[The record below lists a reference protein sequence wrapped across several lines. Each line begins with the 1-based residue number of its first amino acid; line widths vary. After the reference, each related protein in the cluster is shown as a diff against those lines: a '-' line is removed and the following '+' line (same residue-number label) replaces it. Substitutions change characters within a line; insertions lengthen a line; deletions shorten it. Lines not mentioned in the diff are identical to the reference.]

1 LDIIVTPSS
10 TFRIASVDSGND
22 AVRSAFSQS
31 SAHGILELVKHP
43 ELRKKSGSASFW
55 IDYADAFLR
64 TLCAFSD
71 TDPLAAPK
79 DIEFLLKHSE
89 SVPPMNGA
97 ENINHNFLNS
107 LWEQAEKVICDQIS
121 NFDGNPRTYIAKEFP
136 KYEGVGKI
144 HFHLAENRKSDVEP
158 FLFLSTYSVRIPGK
172 ARIQH
177 RPLGVALKES
187 LSSDNRVHLE
197 QLLSPVFKASKRST
211 FIQTAIENKS
221 IYIPRGLSPLEAFKF
236 ISDIPACE
244 EAGIICKVPN
254 WWQNGRPKRA
264 KVAVQVNAKTK
275 KSHVGF
281 NQLVDFNVGVSV
293 GGKAL
298 TKEELQKILDAE
310 GPLVDLGGTW
320 IEVDRE
326 RIEKMLSVWD
336 KAVAA
341 SYEEGMN
348 FAKAMRLLSGFSNGE
363 SSIEGIA
370 DDEGQKE
377 WLEVTAG
384 EGFNNLLKDLRA
396 PKQLQAEAV
405 SKVLADY
412 LKGKLRPYQV
422 SGVNWL
428 ETITTLQLG
437 GCLADDMGL
446 GKTIQILSM
455 LLVQKHYHKVKSLN
469 LLVLPASLLGN
480 WIKEIEKFSPSLK
493 YLIVHSSAGA
503 SEALRGRPDNLQK
516 YDVVLTTYGMILR
529 TEWLQTEEW
538 ETIIADEAQAI
549 KNSKTKQSKAMRE
562 LTAKTKIAMT
572 GTPVE
577 NNLTDLWSI
586 FDFSCPGL
594 LGTNSQF
601 KSAIKKMASGGSD
614 GSSDYG
620 SLRSLISPYLIR
632 RKKTDKT
639 VIADLPDK
647 IEMTATSFLTSK
659 QASLYNGEVERLKKS
674 LEGADGIQRKG
685 LVLASLMK
693 FKQICNHPS
702 QYQSNDSYEP
712 KLSGK
717 FTKLAELVET
727 ISSRGE
733 KVLVFTQFREMTD
746 IISHFLGDCFGSKG
760 LILHG
765 GTPVKKR
772 QDLVD
777 QFQDPNGPSFFVLSL
792 KAGGT
797 GLNLTE
803 ASHVIHFDRWWNPAV
818 ENQATDRAFRIG
830 QRRNVVVHKF
840 MCRGTIEEKI
850 DNMIRE
856 KQGLSD
862 AMFEGSKEM
871 NLTELSDQDL
881 LDMVRLDINA
891 LDDV

>member
-1 LDIIVTPSS
+1 
-10 TFRIASVDSGND
+10 
-22 AVRSAFSQS
+22 
-31 SAHGILELVKHP
+31 
-43 ELRKKSGSASFW
+43 
-55 IDYADAFLR
+55 
-64 TLCAFSD
+64 
-71 TDPLAAPK
+71 
-79 DIEFLLKHSE
+79 
-89 SVPPMNGA
+89 
-97 ENINHNFLNS
+97 
-107 LWEQAEKVICDQIS
+107 
-121 NFDGNPRTYIAKEFP
+121 
-136 KYEGVGKI
+136 
-144 HFHLAENRKSDVEP
+144 
-158 FLFLSTYSVRIPGK
+158 
-172 ARIQH
+172 
-177 RPLGVALKES
+177 
-187 LSSDNRVHLE
+187 
-197 QLLSPVFKASKRST
+197 
-211 FIQTAIENKS
+211 
-221 IYIPRGLSPLEAFKF
+221 
-236 ISDIPACE
+236 
-244 EAGIICKVPN
+244 
-254 WWQNGRPKRA
+254 
-264 KVAVQVNAKTK
+264 
-275 KSHVGF
+275 
-281 NQLVDFNVGVSV
+281 
-293 GGKAL
+293 
-298 TKEELQKILDAE
+298 
-310 GPLVDLGGTW
+310 
-320 IEVDRE
+320 
-326 RIEKMLSVWD
+326 
-336 KAVAA
+336 
-341 SYEEGMN
+341 
-348 FAKAMRLLSGFSNGE
+348 
-363 SSIEGIA
+363 
-370 DDEGQKE
+370 
-377 WLEVTAG
+377 
-384 EGFNNLLKDLRA
+384 
-396 PKQLQAEAV
+396 
-405 SKVLADY
+405 
-412 LKGKLRPYQV
+412 
-422 SGVNWL
+422 
-428 ETITTLQLG
+428 
-437 GCLADDMGL
+437 
-446 GKTIQILSM
+446 
-455 LLVQKHYHKVKSLN
+455 
-469 LLVLPASLLGN
+469 
-480 WIKEIEKFSPSLK
+480 
-493 YLIVHSSAGA
+493 
-503 SEALRGRPDNLQK
+503 
-516 YDVVLTTYGMILR
+516 MILR